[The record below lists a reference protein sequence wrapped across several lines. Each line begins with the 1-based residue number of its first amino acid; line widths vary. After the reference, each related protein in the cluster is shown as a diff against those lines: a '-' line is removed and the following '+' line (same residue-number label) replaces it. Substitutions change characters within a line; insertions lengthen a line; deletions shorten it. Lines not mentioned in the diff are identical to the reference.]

1 MAEPVRVANC
11 SGFYGDRLSAAAEM
25 VEGGPIDFLTGDW
38 LAELTMLI
46 LSRTRAKR
54 PGGGYART
62 FVAQME
68 QVMGACLDAGIKV
81 VSNAGGL
88 DPRGC
93 AEAVAAAAERLGLSP
108 VVACVEGDDLMGR
121 LPELAASG
129 HLRHHGG
136 GEPISDPD
144 RFVTANA
151 YLGCWGI
158 VEALDR
164 GADIVVT
171 GRVTDASVA
180 VGPAAWH
187 HRWPRD
193 AWDELAGATAAG
205 HVIECGTQA
214 TGGNYSFFAEVDG
227 MARVG
232 FPWAEIAADGSSV
245 IGKHDGTG
253 GEVSVG
259 TVTSQ
264 LLYEIDNPAYL
275 GPDVTAR
282 FDTIRLEQAGPDRVR
297 IAPVTG
303 EPPPPTLKVA
313 MNELAGFRRD
323 VEVALTGLDVEAKAE
338 LVSAAFWRACPHGP
352 DDYDRAEAR
361 LIRTDKADPASNEE
375 AVARWKLSLAS
386 SDEAKLGRVV
396 SDAVNELALATIPG
410 MFAPGGGGR
419 PRAFGIYRPSLV
431 PADLVPAHVSIHGG
445 THTVVDSTVVA
456 PTTANL
462 TAANGTTTDSAT
474 AGSTAVDSAVDDP
487 AATATAATP
496 DVAPDSHSSAVS
508 LQAAEPASHTTNAS
522 PEREVGA
529 RCATEDDRDSLA
541 STVNVPLGR
550 VVGARSGDKGG
561 NANLGVFARSPEAFA
576 WLDQFLTT
584 ERLRE
589 LLPEAAALE
598 IDRHRLANILSLNFV
613 IRGLLGEGVASST
626 RFDGQA
632 KSLGEWLRA
641 RVAPIPEELLR

>member
-68 QVMGACLDAGIKV
+68 QVMGTCLDAGIKV

-93 AEAVAAAAERLGLSP
+93 AEAVAAVAERLGLAP
-108 VVACVEGDDLMGR
+108 VVACVEGDDLMDR
-121 LPELAASG
+121 LPELAAGG
-129 HLRHHGG
+129 HLRHHGT

-180 VGPAAWH
+180 VGPAAWR
-187 HRWPRD
+187 HRWARD
-193 AWDELAGATAAG
+193 DWDELAGATVAG

-214 TGGNYSFFAEVDG
+214 TGGNYSFFTEVGG

-264 LLYEIDNPAYL
+264 LLYEIDSPAYL

-313 MNELAGFRRD
+313 MNEMGGFRRD

-338 LVSAAFWRACPHGP
+338 LVSEAFWRACPHGP
-352 DDYDRAEAR
+352 GDYDRVKSR
-361 LIRTDKADPASNEE
+361 LVRTDKADPASNEE
-375 AVARWKLSLAS
+375 AVARWRLSLAS

-410 MFAPGGGGR
+410 MFASGAGGR
-419 PRAFGIYRPSLV
+419 LRAFGIYRPGLV
-431 PADLVPAHVSIHGG
+431 PADLVPAHVSLLGG
-445 THTVVDSTVVA
+445 DRTVVDSTMTA
-456 PTTANL
+456 PT
-462 TAANGTTTDSAT
+462 DSPGGGNA
-474 AGSTAVDSAVDDP
+474 DRLP
-487 AATATAATP
+487 AAP
-496 DVAPDSHSSAVS
+496 GGP
-508 LQAAEPASHTTNAS
+508 
-522 PEREVGA
+522 
-529 RCATEDDRDSLA
+529 
-541 STVNVPLGR
+541 TVNAPLGQ
-550 VVGARSGDKGG
+550 VVGTRSGDKGG
-561 NANLGVFARSPEAFA
+561 DANLGVFARSPAAFA
-576 WLDQFLTT
+576 WLDEFLTVD
-584 ERLRE
+584 RLRE
-589 LLPEAAALE
+589 LLPEAADLE

-641 RVAPIPEELLR
+641 RTVPIPEELLP

>member
-46 LSRTRAKR
+46 LSRIRAKR

-93 AEAVAAAAERLGLSP
+93 AEAVADMAERLGLAP

-121 LPELAASG
+121 LPELAAGG
-129 HLRHHGG
+129 HLCHQGT
-136 GEPISDPD
+136 GEPISDHG

-193 AWDELAGATAAG
+193 AWDELAGATVAG

-264 LLYEIDNPAYL
+264 LLYEIDGPAYL

-282 FDTIRLEQAGPDRVR
+282 FDTIRLEQAGRDRVR
-297 IAPVTG
+297 IAPVAG
-303 EPPPPTLKVA
+303 EPPPPALKVA
-313 MNELAGFRRD
+313 MNEMGGFRRD
-323 VEVALTGLDVEAKAE
+323 VEVALTGLDVEAKAD
-338 LVSAAFWRACPHGP
+338 LVSEAFWRACPHRP

-386 SDEAKLGRVV
+386 SDEATLGRVV
-396 SDAVNELALATIPG
+396 SDAVNELALASIPG
-410 MFAPGGGGR
+410 MFAPGGSGR
-419 PRAFGIYRPSLV
+419 RRPFGIYRPGLV
-431 PADLVPAHVSIHGG
+431 PADLVPAHVSILGG
-445 THTVVDSTVVA
+445 NRTAVDSTVPA
-456 PTTANL
+456 TTMADSAAKPTAAGDPAASPTTAIL
-462 TAANGTTTDSAT
+462 AAAPDPDP
-474 AGSTAVDSAVDDP
+474 STA
-487 AATATAATP
+487 
-496 DVAPDSHSSAVS
+496 S
-508 LQAAEPASHTTNAS
+508 LQAVPGGPTTDAP
-522 PEREVGA
+522 PEREVGV
-529 RCATEDDRDSLA
+529 RCATEDDRDRLA
-541 STVNVPLGR
+541 GTVDAPLGR

-584 ERLRE
+584 ERLRG
-589 LLPEAAALE
+589 LLPEAADLE

-641 RVAPIPEELLR
+641 RVAPIPKELLR